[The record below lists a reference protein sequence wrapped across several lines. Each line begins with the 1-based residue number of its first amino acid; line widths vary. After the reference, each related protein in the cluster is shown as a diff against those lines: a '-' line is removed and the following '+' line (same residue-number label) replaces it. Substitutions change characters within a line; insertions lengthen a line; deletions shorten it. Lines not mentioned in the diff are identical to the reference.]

1 MRKLFLLGA
10 FASALIISSC
20 GGDQKKSQNTDA
32 AAGTRQATSESTD
45 AAPVISNT
53 VVITGNDQMRFD
65 LDEIR
70 VKAGEK
76 VTLTFKNAGVL
87 SKEAMGHNWVLLK
100 PATDVAAFATEAMA
114 SKATEFIPTGSKAII
129 AHTKLLGPNES
140 DTITFTVEKGEYEY
154 ICSFPGHYGIMR
166 GKLIA
171 E

>member
-32 AAGTRQATSESTD
+32 TTSTSTSEITD

-53 VVITGNDQMRFD
+53 VVVTGNDQMRFD

-70 VKAGEK
+70 VRAGEK

-114 SKATEFIPTGSKAII
+114 SKATEFIPTGSKAMV